1 MKTKKRPMPGRCGR
15 IAVLLMLAPL
25 MMLNVSQAMTLCV
38 RGHGEVALELLVEGH
53 CTCEMGTPDADSSRS
68 VADAASHGIDA
79 GGWPCLDI
87 PIPTSSCD
95 RRVSLAADSHPPCL
109 AGVGGPGP
117 VMMNPP
123 CAVVRGLRTFP
134 APRAPLETILL
145 QV

>member
-1 MKTKKRPMPGRCGR
+1 MPGRCGR

-53 CTCEMGTPDADSSRS
+53 CTCEMGTPGADSSGS
-68 VADAASHGIDA
+68 VEDAVSRGIND

-95 RRVSLAADSHPPCL
+95 RRVSLAASSQPPCL
-109 AGVGGPGP
+109 AGAGGPEP
-117 VMMNPP
+117 AMTDPP
-123 CAVVRGLRTFP
+123 CAAVRGSRAFP
-134 APRAPLETILL
+134 APPAPLKTILL